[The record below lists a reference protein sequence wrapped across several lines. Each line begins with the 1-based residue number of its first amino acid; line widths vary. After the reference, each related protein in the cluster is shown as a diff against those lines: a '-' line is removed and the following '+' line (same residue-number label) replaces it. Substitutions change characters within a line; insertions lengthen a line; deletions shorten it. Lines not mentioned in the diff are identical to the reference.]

1 MDIRVI
7 LGKNTRRYRLERELS
22 QEALAI
28 KIGADRAYVSAIER
42 GLQNMTIVRIA
53 ELAIALDVEVVDL
66 VQKQEKA
73 PPEQIGRG

>member
-1 MDIRVI
+1 
-7 LGKNTRRYRLERELS
+7 LERELS
-22 QEALAI
+22 QEALAV

-66 VQKQEKA
+66 VEQAKA
-73 PPEQIGRG
+73 PPESFGRG

>member
-7 LGKNTRRYRLERELS
+7 LGTNTRRYRKKRELS
-22 QEALAI
+22 PEALAV

-53 ELAIALDVEVVDL
+53 ELAIALDVDVVEL
-66 VQKQEKA
+66 LQK
-73 PPEQIGRG
+73 

>member
-7 LGKNTRRYRLERELS
+7 LGTNTRRFRKKRELS

-53 ELAIALDVEVVDL
+53 ELAIALDVDVAEL
-66 VQKQEKA
+66 VQK
-73 PPEQIGRG
+73 

>member
-7 LGKNTRRYRLERELS
+7 LGVNTRRYRLERELS
-22 QEALAI
+22 QEALAV

-66 VQKQEKA
+66 VEQAKA
-73 PPEQIGRG
+73 LPESFGRG

>member
-53 ELAIALDVEVVDL
+53 ELAIALDVEVVDM
-66 VQKQEKA
+66 
-73 PPEQIGRG
+73 PEQ